1 MVRTPPSPPLATDG
15 VATSSQSSF
24 VLLNCSALRLKR
36 VSMIYQICIKHLP
49 SYKNDS
55 ILKFE
60 LVFNLSSA
68 LGVTAFQRSDTLK
81 PASAMSASDSAR
93 RSRISF
99 YLSANPPNQ
108 PTRTQ
113 IRFDIFGPDLKKR
126 AVHCCPIWSP
136 LMSRRPGKGKHIG
149 PGISPEKLNV

>member
-1 MVRTPPSPPLATDG
+1 MQYSSADTTHLAESPYHGYFGWNQLGSEIVVRTPPSPPSATDG

-24 VLLNCSALRLKR
+24 VLLNCSSLRLKR

-60 LVFNLSSA
+60 LVFNL
-68 LGVTAFQRSDTLK
+68 GVTAFQRSDTLK
-81 PASAMSASDSAR
+81 PASATSASDTAR

-99 YLSANPPNQ
+99 YLSADPPNHPTNQNPNTFRHFWTQ
-108 PTRTQ
+108 P
-113 IRFDIFGPDLKKR
+113 
-126 AVHCCPIWSP
+126 
-136 LMSRRPGKGKHIG
+136 
-149 PGISPEKLNV
+149 